1 MTSKSI
7 HKPALPAHPAGSV
20 PSEVFD
26 RHVAL
31 LGMTGSGKTSVA
43 KRCIVEEDLAAGRRV
58 IIIDPT
64 SAWWGLRLDRSG
76 KTGGYP
82 VYVFGGEHGD
92 YPLHASNAEIL
103 AEAFATSSDSAIFD
117 TSQMTVSERTSFF
130 TGFSEAFLRRN
141 KGWVRLVIDEA
152 HLFMPQQGA
161 RAGGGVPRMLHAG
174 NSLVSLGRSRG
185 LRVVLIS
192 QRPAKIHKD
201 SLTQVH
207 ALIALQLMSPQDR
220 KAISDWVSDQADP
233 AKGKEIIAS
242 LPSLEPGEAWIWSP
256 RTKYLELIRAPMPM
270 TFDSSRAPEDGG
282 VDTPSLSPIN
292 LDALKGRLAH
302 VESERSANDPAA
314 LKAEI
319 ANLRKRIK
327 EAGPADPGAIEK
339 AQRIAYRRGQ
349 EDAYMTGYVDGWSQA
364 LMAARSAIENIA
376 LPSGVRLE
384 IVEAEP
390 LPSTETIAEAKP
402 APATETVAR
411 KAGHS
416 GLTRGACKL
425 LEAFERFAPRALTSR
440 QAARLAGQ
448 SIRSSAFRPNMKALL
463 DAGAIRPLGRGYV
476 ATAQSSLP
484 PMPPGEMLEMW
495 CSRFPPATARMLR
508 EIVSGGSLTRDRIA
522 EASGVSLT
530 SSGLGSGLRD
540 LIVNGLIERRGDRY
554 FAADLFLQGDTA

>member
-1 MTSKSI
+1 MTSSSI
-7 HKPALPAHPAGSV
+7 DKPALPAEHPVEIV
-20 PSEVFD
+20 PSETFD

-58 IIIDPT
+58 IVIDPT

-130 TGFSEAFLRRN
+130 TGFSEAFLRKN

-233 AKGKEIIAS
+233 AKGREIIAS
-242 LPSLEPGEAWIWSP
+242 LPSLEPGQAWIWSP
-256 RTKYLELIRAPMPM
+256 RTKYLELIRAPLPM

-282 VDTPSLSPIN
+282 EDTPSLSPIN

-319 ANLRKRIK
+319 ANLRKRVK
-327 EAGPADPGAIEK
+327 EAGPANTEAIEK
-339 AQRIAYRRGQ
+339 AQRIACRRGQ

-364 LMAARSAIENIA
+364 LMAARSAMENIT

-390 LPSTETIAEAKP
+390 LASTIAEAKP
-402 APATETVAR
+402 APATETVVR
-411 KAGHS
+411 KADHS
-416 GLTRGACKL
+416 GLMPGARKL
-425 LEAFERFAPRALTSR
+425 LEAFERLAPRTLTSS

-476 ATAQSSLP
+476 ATAQPSFP
-484 PMPPGEMLEMW
+484 PIPPGEMLEMW

-508 EIVSGGSLTRDRIA
+508 EIVSGGLLTRDRIA

-540 LIVNGLIERRGDRY
+540 LIVNGLIEKRGDRY
-554 FAADLFLQGDTA
+554 CAAELFLQGDTA